1 MNTVLTKIVMLFM
14 FLLAVTCAWAAV
26 SMTFPVTLF
35 NILLG
40 VVAAFF
46 LLRAFELA
54 DKINKLGPY
63 ADPEDLKHLD
73 EPPRHNTG
81 YPGGGRNYNQ
91 PPGRTRS
98 MEDNYPEEDDVDIT
112 PDEE

>member
-1 MNTVLTKIVMLFM
+1 MNSFITKTAMLVL

-26 SMTFPVTLF
+26 TMVFQASLF

-40 VVAAFF
+40 ILAAFF

-54 DKINKLGPY
+54 DKVNKLGPY
-63 ADPEDLKHLD
+63 A
-73 EPPRHNTG
+73 
-81 YPGGGRNYNQ
+81 
-91 PPGRTRS
+91 
-98 MEDNYPEEDDVDIT
+98 EEDEAPVKPGAKRHSPDDEVSGDEI

>member
-1 MNTVLTKIVMLFM
+1 MNSFVTKTAMLVL

-26 SMTFPVTLF
+26 SMVFQVSLF

-40 VVAAFF
+40 ILAAFF

-63 ADPEDLKHLD
+63 AEKD
-73 EPPRHNTG
+73 EAPVK
-81 YPGGGRNYNQ
+81 PGAKKPASPDDMVSG
-91 PPGRTRS
+91 
-98 MEDNYPEEDDVDIT
+98 EEI

>member
-1 MNTVLTKIVMLFM
+1 MNSFVTKTAMLVL

-26 SMTFPVTLF
+26 SMVFDVSLF

-40 VVAAFF
+40 ILAAFF

-63 ADPEDLKHLD
+63 AEKD
-73 EPPRHNTG
+73 EAPVRHGANKPADQDG
-81 YPGGGRNYNQ
+81 MVSGD
-91 PPGRTRS
+91 
-98 MEDNYPEEDDVDIT
+98 ET